1 MKQGAAMSLPN
12 GWKIKQLGDIAKFS
26 QGIQV
31 GLKEQL
37 TNPAKGYVRFI
48 RIVDYTQNTNDTRY
62 VKDPGEK
69 YYVNTND
76 VVMVRYGTPG
86 LVGRGIEGVIANNL
100 FRITINNEKICNDY
114 LSLYLSQSDVQSY
127 LGNQGSS
134 TMPAITFGHLNKVI
148 VKYPPLAEQKRIV
161 SKLDELNS
169 QTQSLESNYRQELN
183 ALDELK
189 KSILQKAFMGEL

>member
-37 TNPAKGYVRFI
+37 TNPAKGNVRFI
-48 RIVDYTQNTNDTRY
+48 RIVDYTQ
-62 VKDPGEK
+62 
-69 YYVNTND
+69 NTND